1 MVRTPERLAIGRLL
15 GWVASL
21 TTLMIV
27 PWASYDPINVPKL
40 AVLSVG
46 GFISIVFVASQWK
59 VLKSTNLRIP
69 LIVALLFVIDL
80 VLVLIFAG
88 GNFNQEF
95 FGANGRATGFVAYVA
110 LAGLFLAGLV
120 SACRSTLVR
129 FSWFLL
135 ATGLLSVIYGLM
147 QALGNDPIKWAN
159 SYSPVIGFVGNPNFQ
174 SAFVAFSAIMAIAM
188 VTNKDLKTIH
198 RAGVALY
205 LVPAVYV
212 IKETEAQQGF
222 LVLAGGIAVIALIF
236 FYKSRAK
243 ILTLPFIL
251 AGTGGLVFVVLGS
264 LNMGPLASVLYKASV
279 TYRGDYWQAGW
290 KMSLENPIFGV
301 GLDSYGDW
309 YRRSRTIEATLRR
322 GPDITSNAAHNVL
335 LDFSS
340 NGGFPLLI
348 IYLALVIL
356 VLRAALRSIRRS
368 SGFDPVF
375 VGLCS
380 VWIAYQ
386 AQSLI
391 SLNQLGL
398 AVWGW
403 ILSGLI
409 IGWDAHGHLV
419 APEVKVNQSVK
430 KNNSAK
436 AMANNK
442 IQPASALAIFVGLLI
457 GLLAGLPPLLANARF
472 LSALQSGDPNVIVKS
487 INSFPQDATRTIQAA
502 IIFHENKLDP
512 LSLTTVEAA
521 VVKYPD
527 VYDGWKIIAGLANS
541 TPEQVANAKAQMKR
555 LDPHNPD
562 LK

>member
-1 MVRTPERLAIGRLL
+1 
-15 GWVASL
+15 
-21 TTLMIV
+21 
-27 PWASYDPINVPKL
+27 
-40 AVLSVG
+40 
-46 GFISIVFVASQWK
+46 
-59 VLKSTNLRIP
+59 
-69 LIVALLFVIDL
+69 
-80 VLVLIFAG
+80 
-88 GNFNQEF
+88 
-95 FGANGRATGFVAYVA
+95 
-110 LAGLFLAGLV
+110 
-120 SACRSTLVR
+120 
-129 FSWFLL
+129 
-135 ATGLLSVIYGLM
+135 
-147 QALGNDPIKWAN
+147 
-159 SYSPVIGFVGNPNFQ
+159 
-174 SAFVAFSAIMAIAM
+174 
-188 VTNKDLKTIH
+188 
-198 RAGVALY
+198 
-205 LVPAVYV
+205 
-212 IKETEAQQGF
+212 
-222 LVLAGGIAVIALIF
+222 
-236 FYKSRAK
+236 
-243 ILTLPFIL
+243 
-251 AGTGGLVFVVLGS
+251 
-264 LNMGPLASVLYKASV
+264 
-279 TYRGDYWQAGW
+279 
-290 KMSLENPIFGV
+290 V

-322 GPDITSNAAHNVL
+322 GPDVTSNAAHNVL

-348 IYLALVIL
+348 IYLVLVALVI
-356 VLRAALRSIRRS
+356 RAALRSIRRS

-409 IGWDAHGHLV
+409 IGWDAHGYLM

-457 GLLAGLPPLLANARF
+457 GLLAGLPPLLANSRF

-521 VVKYPD
+521 VIKYPD